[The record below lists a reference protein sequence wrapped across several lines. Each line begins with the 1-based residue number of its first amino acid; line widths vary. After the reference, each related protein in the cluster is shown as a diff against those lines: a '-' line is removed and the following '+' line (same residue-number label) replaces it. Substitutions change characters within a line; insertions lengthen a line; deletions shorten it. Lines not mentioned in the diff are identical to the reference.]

1 MSIDNLPGNLIYTIL
16 QSLEPED
23 LLSLYITNKFNIYL
37 DNDDFLKF
45 LYQRYHIK
53 SNTFISWM
61 KKYNES
67 LLFFDSKLYMYQME
81 NEMDYTPNNL
91 DADLRKIVIDKLR
104 LFSSF
109 IKARFEQFGLAVTL
123 LDQYYRKKMN
133 DDLLCVAISCL
144 KLTFNVLNEYPEE
157 DEIYIAILN
166 EHPELYD
173 MLNKFDIETFTET
186 TKDVF
191 LTLNGKLIVP
201 SSILYTQKNEKVRLL
216 CQISYY
222 NKDIMIYK
230 PSMIISTIIYL
241 LYGEYKI
248 YSLSEISPICK
259 LLVNTIYE
267 LINSSF
273 MIATKTKEIIHDIK
287 FQGINEHTVY
297 ILDNVEINKP
307 WHIGEY
313 KTITKIGEG
322 TYANV
327 NMIKRVECGNTYAV
341 KKVEYF
347 NVASLE
353 IACLNQLH
361 HDYIINLCD
370 FEINKKTIL
379 FLPYFKTNLK
389 KLLNSHDIK
398 PIYFQQ
404 LVKAVY
410 HCHIN
415 DIIHRDIK
423 PENIVYDETQ
433 DVLKLIDFGLS
444 VPYAS
449 SCNYLRPEF
458 ACTFYYRSPEALL
471 GDSHYNKKIDIWA
484 LGLVFH
490 MMLNKGQLLYRADSE
505 IALLLKIFQL
515 FGTPNEQTCYIIA

>member
-1 MSIDNLPGNLIYTIL
+1 MSIDHLPSNLIYTIL

-37 DNDDFLKF
+37 DNDDLLKF
-45 LYQRYHIK
+45 LYQRYHIQ

-81 NEMDYTPNNL
+81 NEMDYTPNHL

-104 LFSSF
+104 YFSSL

-123 LDQYYRKKMN
+123 FDQYYRKKMN
-133 DDLLCVAISCL
+133 DNLLCVAISCL

-241 LYGEYKI
+241 LYG
-248 YSLSEISPICK
+248 
-259 LLVNTIYE
+259 N
-267 LINSSF
+267 
-273 MIATKTKEIIHDIK
+273 IK
-287 FQGINEHTVY
+287 YTVY
-297 ILDNVEINKP
+297 LK
-307 WHIGEY
+307 Y
-313 KTITKIGEG
+313 RL
-322 TYANV
+322 YV
-327 NMIKRVECGNTYAV
+327 NY
-341 KKVEYF
+341 
-347 NVASLE
+347 
-353 IACLNQLH
+353 
-361 HDYIINLCD
+361 
-370 FEINKKTIL
+370 
-379 FLPYFKTNLK
+379 
-389 KLLNSHDIK
+389 
-398 PIYFQQ
+398 
-404 LVKAVY
+404 
-410 HCHIN
+410 
-415 DIIHRDIK
+415 
-423 PENIVYDETQ
+423 
-433 DVLKLIDFGLS
+433 
-444 VPYAS
+444 
-449 SCNYLRPEF
+449 
-458 ACTFYYRSPEALL
+458 
-471 GDSHYNKKIDIWA
+471 
-484 LGLVFH
+484 
-490 MMLNKGQLLYRADSE
+490 
-505 IALLLKIFQL
+505 
-515 FGTPNEQTCYIIA
+515 

>member
-1 MSIDNLPGNLIYTIL
+1 M
-16 QSLEPED
+16 
-23 LLSLYITNKFNIYL
+23 
-37 DNDDFLKF
+37 
-45 LYQRYHIK
+45 
-53 SNTFISWM
+53 SWM

-91 DADLRKIVIDKLR
+91 DTDLRKIVIDKLR
-104 LFSSF
+104 LFSSL
-109 IKARFEQFGLAVTL
+109 IKARIEQFGLAVTL
-123 LDQYYRKKMN
+123 LDQYCRKKIN

-144 KLTFNVLNEYPEE
+144 KLTFNVLNEYLEE
-157 DEIYIAILN
+157 DENYIAILN
-166 EHPELYD
+166 EHPELYENTV
-173 MLNKFDIETFTET
+173 LSKFDTERFIET
-186 TKDVF
+186 TKEVF

-201 SSILYTQKNEKVRLL
+201 SSILYTHKNEKVRLL

-273 MIATKTKEIIHDIK
+273 MIAVKAKEIMNDIK
-287 FQGINEHTVY
+287 YQSIDEHAVY
-297 ILDNVEINKP
+297 ILDNININKP

-313 KTITKIGEG
+313 KKIRKIGEG
-322 TYANV
+322 GYADV
-327 NMIKRVECGNTYAV
+327 NMIKRVECGNNYAV
-341 KKVEYF
+341 KKIDYF

-370 FEINKKTIL
+370 FEINKKTLL
-379 FLPYFKTNLK
+379 FLPYFGTDLK
-389 KLLNSHDIK
+389 KVLNNHDIK

-449 SCNYLRPEF
+449 SNNYLRPEF
-458 ACTFYYRSPEALL
+458 ACTFYYRPPEALL
-471 GDSHYNKKIDIWA
+471 GNSHYNKKIDIWA

-490 MMLNKGQLLYRADSE
+490 MMLNKGKLLYQADE
-505 IALLLKIFQL
+505 TIKLLLKIFQV
-515 FGTPNEQTCYIIA
+515 FGTPNEQTWPGVTTLPDWRDTFPQFKAKYDFSQYGIYQELIENCLILNPSVRADHYKLLKISEFL